1 MEYTISKKG
10 KMGVLNNNLKSI
22 TSKNKLNNTINNHD
36 INMNN
41 ANNKSINM
49 ESTGTPII
57 GLLLGVLVIIGVRF
71 KKD

>member
-49 ESTGTPII
+49 ESTGIPIL